1 MDDRM
6 AGLVGGIAGGVIGVM
21 GGLVGTY
28 FSIKNT
34 NGPGER
40 AFVIRAAVLCWLGIT
55 AFLAG
60 LFLVP
65 RPWNILLWVVYGP
78 ALMLFIRWA
87 NRGQARA
94 RAEEVAAG
102 KP

>member
-6 AGLVGGIAGGVIGVM
+6 VGLVGGIAGSVIGVL
-21 GGLVGTY
+21 GGLIGTY

-40 AFVIRAAVLCWLGIT
+40 AFMIRGAVLCWLGLT
-55 AFLAG
+55 AFLAV

-65 RPWNILLWVVYGP
+65 RPWNLLLWVVYAP
-78 ALMLFIRWA
+78 ALMLFVRWG
-87 NRGQARA
+87 NRGQARV
-94 RAEEVAAG
+94 RAEEGAPG
-102 KP
+102 